1 MRLKLL
7 LRIILT
13 ILVIIVVIIGGLFG
27 LNAYSDQHPNNRS
40 INDWNKL
47 NPLAPTHEYYV
58 KTQKP
63 SKVEVVDKEKD
74 FYIYHYNQTAYT
86 KDGKAKNIDY
96 TASKKLKQ
104 HHYLVVSEKSHTITS
119 YKEVKHSDIPTKA
132 KEKL

>member
-1 MRLKLL
+1 ME
-7 LRIILT
+7 
-13 ILVIIVVIIGGLFG
+13 VI
-27 LNAYSDQHPNNRS
+27 
-40 INDWNKL
+40 
-47 NPLAPTHEYYV
+47 
-58 KTQKP
+58 
-63 SKVEVVDKEKD
+63 DKEKD

-119 YKEVKHSDIPTKA
+119 YKEVKQSDIPTKA